1 MKTQRVGFALCG
13 SFCTHAAVLKELEH
27 ICREYGT
34 VLPIVSQA
42 CQTTDTRFGRAEDF
56 LARVEELTGH
66 KPIDSI
72 QAAEP
77 IGPKQLLDVL
87 VIAPCTGNTLA
98 KLAAGV
104 TDTPVTMAAKAHL
117 RNDRPLVAAI
127 ATNDGLSAAAREGT
141 CPGDRGYGIAQDFVG
156 LPVDVAKNLA
166 ALSVIEKL
174 GIYEPRAQ
182 LREVI
187 IEGDPGSGNITNIFL
202 IGPDEEYEETD
213 EEDQESEEE

>member
-127 ATNDGLSAAAREGT
+127 ATNDGLSAAARNLGELLARKNYYFVPFG
-141 CPGDRGYGIAQDFVG
+141 QDDPQRKPCSLMADFARIGETVE
-156 LPVDVAKNLA
+156 A
-166 ALSVIEKL
+166 ALEGRQIQPVL
-174 GIYEPRAQ
+174 
-182 LREVI
+182 LR
-187 IEGDPGSGNITNIFL
+187 
-202 IGPDEEYEETD
+202 
-213 EEDQESEEE
+213 